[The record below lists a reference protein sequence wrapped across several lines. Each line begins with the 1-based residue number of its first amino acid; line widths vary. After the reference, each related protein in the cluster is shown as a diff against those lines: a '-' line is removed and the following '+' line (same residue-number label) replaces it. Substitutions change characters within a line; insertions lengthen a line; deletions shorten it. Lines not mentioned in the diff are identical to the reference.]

1 MTQKVYPQISIRR
14 SLPVIQELVNT
25 DGNATLG
32 VKRGSQ
38 LLLAI
43 SVSYPCFPRNKPI
56 AIPLPVSW
64 EVYPEQADG
73 LHYFGARSTANRN
86 LNQVSQ

>member
-38 LLLAI
+38 LAI
-43 SVSYPCFPRNKPI
+43 SVSYPCSPRNKPI
-56 AIPLPVSW
+56 AIPLSVSW
-64 EVYPEQADG
+64 EV
-73 LHYFGARSTANRN
+73 YFGARSTANRN